1 MMSGTCFFLHLRK
14 LLSEIRSIIRP
25 CADFLIFATG
35 GGKSKSVGIFRLPF
49 IFVLLFFAT
58 SLSAQTILRSKGSKD
73 TVFIYN
79 SIKIKVNGDSGNSGV
94 SGASV
99 STNKAALSDSVQKKK
114 KKEKIIEEFD
124 RKLIFA
130 LRSNLLV
137 PFLNVG
143 VQVPIGNRFSV
154 GIDWYYPFIRREWS
168 ENLDQTNC
176 FEALGP
182 GVDFRYYFGKKHS
195 KGRENWL
202 YRLSGHSVGVF
213 GMFGRYDWEREFWG
227 HQANFVN
234 VGVDYMWSSRIG
246 KKKRMRLDMSIGVG
260 GFFSH
265 GTEYHV
271 FRPKGLAYRT
281 GKKKNITW
289 IGPNKATISLVI
301 PIYTKIRKK
310 AVNE

>member
-1 MMSGTCFFLHLRK
+1 MQFQIFHKFEKIMAKALHNLRHRE
-14 LLSEIRSIIRP
+14 LSTI
-25 CADFLIFATG
+25 CLG
-35 GGKSKSVGIFRLPF
+35 GGSGNKLTARLLQLTCPYTVLLLVGIPLK
-49 IFVLLFFAT
+49 
-58 SLSAQTILRSKGSKD
+58 AQTISTPDNVKD
-73 TVFIYN
+73 TIFIYN
-79 SIKIKVNGDSGNSGV
+79 TVKVLIFGDSKANGLAVPLDSAKNS
-94 SGASV
+94 
-99 STNKAALSDSVQKKK
+99 AALPGDSLPPLIT
-114 KKEKIIEEFD
+114 EDFD
-124 RKLIFA
+124 RKPIFA

-137 PFLNVG
+137 PLLNVG
-143 VQVPIGNRFSV
+143 IQIPIGNRFSV
-154 GIDWYYPFIRREWS
+154 GLDWYYPFIRREWS

-182 GVDFRYYFGKKHS
+182 GVDVRYYFGKKHS